1 MQIKLA
7 IYIHKYSEVVFDVV
21 FVGVYVLD
29 GHLPVA
35 SPRKRRDYISPKAKT
50 IMICCCELVIWKR
63 GVL

>member
-35 SPRKRRDYISPKAKT
+35 SPRKRLRLHISKSKNHND
-50 IMICCCELVIWKR
+50 ML
-63 GVL
+63 L